1 MWHDI
6 KTLNASANAMIGMVL
21 LAVLGS
27 GVWWVVQR
35 PVFTLKAIRIE
46 GSAVA
51 PLRYVSASTIRSTA
65 LPRINGNFFTANL
78 DSVRGAFEAVPWVR
92 RASVRREW
100 PDKLVVTVEEY
111 KPLGTWGE
119 DGKLI
124 SVQGDLFTAN
134 LAEAEEDGTLPEFN
148 GPAGSEKEVVAR
160 YNDLR
165 NWLAPVELVPQAVQL
180 SSRYAWSVKLD
191 NGMLVQLGREQTRE
205 TLKARVER
213 LTGVYP
219 QLVARLQNRIE
230 TVDMR
235 YPNGLALKAA
245 GLDVGSE
252 LKKSKR
258 NIN

>member
-6 KTLNASANAMIGMVL
+6 KTLNASANALIGLVL
-21 LAVLGS
+21 LALLGS
-27 GVWWVVQR
+27 GVWWVVHR

-46 GSAVA
+46 GTPAA
-51 PLRYVSASTIRSTA
+51 PLRYVSASTVRSTA
-65 LPRINGNFFTANL
+65 LPRITGNFFTANL

-134 LAEAEEDGTLPEFN
+134 LAEAEEDGTLPEFD
-148 GPAGSEKEVVAR
+148 GPVGSEKEVVAR
-160 YNDLR
+160 YADLR
-165 NWLAPVELVPQAVQL
+165 NWLAPVKLVPQAVQL
-180 SSRYAWSVKLD
+180 STRYAWSVKLD
-191 NGMLVQLGREQTRE
+191 NGMVVELGREQTRE

-213 LTGVYP
+213 LAGIYP
-219 QLVARLQNRIE
+219 QLAARLQNRIE